1 MIMFVILMTYVSL
14 IFYFKLEDLQSSI
27 LILTDYVKEM
37 EYRIQELES
46 EEK

>member
-1 MIMFVILMTYVSL
+1 MTYVSL